1 MPSVSAFQKW
11 TLAAALLASL
21 AGCSRATP
29 APEDPPVPVRAQ
41 PVAFQG
47 ETRRLSYAGTVAP
60 RRETTVAFRV
70 GGKII
75 DRPIEVGSRV
85 EPGGI
90 LARLDPEDLH
100 LSAQAARA
108 QLAGAEA
115 DVAQT
120 RANLERY
127 QRLNGSE
134 VFTRA
139 TYDQRL
145 AASTMAEARL
155 DQVRNQLR
163 LAENQLAYA
172 TVTADAAGVV
182 TAVMAEAGQVV
193 APGQGVLKL
202 ARTDELE
209 VVVAVPEHRLPDL
222 HQTAGQTAGGTT
234 VSLWAEPDRRY
245 PARLRE
251 VSPGADPVTRTYTAK
266 FTLIAPPSSVQLGM
280 SATLHLEWGGER
292 PVAALPLTALF
303 QSGTVPALWVVDP
316 AEGTLA
322 LRPVTVAGYRQDA
335 VLIAGGVPEGTLVV
349 TAGVHKLDAGRRVR
363 LAAAPR
369 P

>member
-1 MPSVSAFQKW
+1 MPSVSPFQKW
-11 TLAAALLASL
+11 TLAVVLLAAL

-29 APEDPPVPVRAQ
+29 APEEPPVPVRAQ
-41 PVAFQG
+41 PVAFQD
-47 ETRRLSYAGTVAP
+47 EARRLSYAGTVAP

-70 GGKII
+70 GGKIV

-85 EPGGI
+85 EPGGV

-139 TYDQRL
+139 IYDQRL

-155 DQVRNQLR
+155 NQARNQVR

-209 VVVAVPEHRLPDL
+209 VVVAIPEHRLPEL
-222 HQTAGQTAGGTT
+222 NQTAGGTT

-266 FTLIAPPSSVQLGM
+266 FTLIAPPASVQLGM
-280 SATLHLEWGGER
+280 SATLHLEWGGAR

-303 QSGTVPALWVVDP
+303 QSGTTPALWEVDP

-335 VLIAGGVPEGTLVV
+335 VLIAEGVSEGALVV

-363 LAAAPR
+363 LAGAPR